1 MGGHDVGATVVGFA
15 KGAGMIEPHLATM
28 LAYVLTDLDVPKE
41 VLQKS
46 LRDAVKRSFNSISV
60 DSDESTSDTVVIVS
74 SRRVPCPDLSP
85 SSPQLRAF
93 EASLGRL
100 CADVSAI

>member
-1 MGGHDVGATVVGFA
+1 MPASSRSPAASFFTATNHHQPSLFVRSFVRSFVRPLLPSLQVRSETLPPMGGHDVGATVVGFA

-46 LRDAVKRSFNSISV
+46 LRDAVKR
-60 DSDESTSDTVVIVS
+60 
-74 SRRVPCPDLSP
+74 
-85 SSPQLRAF
+85 
-93 EASLGRL
+93 
-100 CADVSAI
+100 